1 MKNQTT
7 NSLLYLVTA
16 GFVLLTV
23 NAWVWMAVQ
32 NGQLS
37 PVGNSVLWGAF
48 MVLNMISLLWA
59 VGLLGLQPL
68 VVACSYAIGGF
79 LAYRGV
85 QGVASINV
93 AEVTTAGAT
102 YGAIGALAVGN
113 VTTKVRMAFFRKG
126 QVPFI
131 FVIVALLV
139 VDGVLNS
146 QIFGADWNVVLNALV
161 LPFGL
166 AGIVVGLIWMVV
178 SRFGIAH
185 KLHIKEMSAVDETSI
200 ASVSEDNDEADGA
213 SQLMIQVPDTVEVE
227 DEPEE
232 IAAMLAMPELGL
244 EEHLPAKESRVEL
257 SVPVVDEA
265 EKEDSPEEHFFP
277 LEIDKDDEFIAPYEE
292 VVDPVESLSLEVEPE
307 PFLDSEPVLE
317 PERMSEP
324 EIIPEPLPEPISDPE
339 PIPEP
344 IPEPEPILEPV
355 VVSPQ
360 TEEDKPESDW
370 LSGHL
375 DLMNKISG
383 DN

>member
-37 PVGNSVLWGAF
+37 PVGNPVLWGAF
-48 MVLNMISLLWA
+48 MVLNMVSLLWA

-68 VVACSYAIGGF
+68 VVACSYAVGGF
-79 LAYRGV
+79 LAFRGV

-113 VTTKVRMAFFRKG
+113 VTTKVRMAFFRRG

-166 AGIVVGLIWMVV
+166 AGIVVGLIWMVI

-185 KLHIKEMSAVDETSI
+185 KRHIKEMPATDEASI
-200 ASVSEDNDEADGA
+200 APVSEDNDEVDGA
-213 SQLMIQVPDTVEVE
+213 NQLMIQVPDAVEVE

-232 IAAMLAMPELGL
+232 ISAMLATPEPSL
-244 EEHLPAKESRVEL
+244 EEPLPVEESRVEL
-257 SVPVVDEA
+257 SVPAIHEVE
-265 EKEDSPEEHFFP
+265 EEDSPEEHFFP
-277 LEIDKDDEFIAPYEE
+277 LEIDKDDEFILPYEE
-292 VVDPVESLSLEVEPE
+292 VADPVESVPLEVEPE
-307 PFLDSEPVLE
+307 PVLE
-317 PERMSEP
+317 SERISEP
-324 EIIPEPLPEPISDPE
+324 EIIPEPLPEPISEPE
-339 PIPEP
+339 PIP
-344 IPEPEPILEPV
+344 EPV

-375 DLMNKISG
+375 DLMNKIS
-383 DN
+383 DNN